1 MSEQSWVEKKK
12 NETEGSHSLASDY
25 TTKLQL
31 SKQYG
36 TSTKTDTQINGTE
49 QTAQK

>member
-1 MSEQSWVEKKK
+1 MELKES
-12 NETEGSHSLASDY
+12 GFLILHY

-36 TSTKTDTQINGTE
+36 TDTKTDI
-49 QTAQK
+49 

>member
-1 MSEQSWVEKKK
+1 MEMEES
-12 NETEGSHSLASDY
+12 GSPSDN

-36 TSTKTDTQINGTE
+36 TSTKTE
-49 QTAQK
+49 M